1 MPTRP
6 TACFGLGDWQKPFRL
21 LRRTVVG
28 VLLAAA
34 VAKGSHAAPP
44 SLEPIPRIPPGTV
57 VSDASAARF
66 NRMVYAA
73 VSRITSGDAK
83 KVPAVIR
90 ARVPLFTLA
99 FLATVANTAPAGVAP
114 SYQLAEVG
122 VGYAVPLNSRL
133 TIVDTE
139 APPAAAGIDML
150 GRKVLSAN
158 GRNLGGLRRVGKTN
172 TLQVIDVE
180 SLVRVGNRHAP
191 LTMRHFIWADPASG
205 RVASCVWLLQKRSA
219 GQLAPLANPP
229 RWLQEGTHDSRSI
242 HVDATKFAFGM
253 PTQEAF
259 AIASLPPGIE
269 LTWTAALRQ
278 SACLPVYGDD
288 ELEQLTA
295 AINEALDPLRAPAD

>member
-1 MPTRP
+1 MLTRP
-6 TACFGLGDWQKPFRL
+6 TTCFGLVNGRL
-21 LRRTVVG
+21 PCRWLRQTVIG
-28 VLLAAA
+28 VLLATALA
-34 VAKGSHAAPP
+34 EGSHAADPARAP
-44 SLEPIPRIPPGTV
+44 VPRIPPGTV
-57 VSDASAARF
+57 VSDASASRF

-73 VSRITSGDAK
+73 VSRITSGDAT

-99 FLATVANTAPAGVAP
+99 FLATVANTAPAGDAP

-139 APPAAAGIDML
+139 APPTAAGIDML

-158 GRNLGGLRRVGKTN
+158 GRNLGGLRRVGRTN

-205 RVASCVWLLQKRSA
+205 RVASCVWLLQKRGG
-219 GQLAPLANPP
+219 GQFAPLANPP
-229 RWLQEGTHDSRSI
+229 RWLQEGTHDTRSI
-242 HVDATKFAFGM
+242 HVDASKFSFGM

-269 LTWTAALRQ
+269 LAWTAALRQ
-278 SACLPVYGDD
+278 SACLPAYGDN
-288 ELEQLTA
+288 ELQQLTA